1 MVPTVAVAEV
11 LPCSQTQTPP
21 HCWITTFTH
30 TVPQAMVPLELE
42 ILETELTAKI

>member
-1 MVPTVAVAEV
+1 VPTVEAGEA
-11 LPCSQTQTPP
+11 LLCLLTQTPP
-21 HCWITTFTH
+21 HFWIIIFIH